1 MVCSPSP
8 PPSPTRGEG
17 EHRVIFYAIPMAK
30 IQTPLTPALSHQ
42 GRGGTS
48 SYFLRNSNGQNSTPP
63 HPIPLPPG
71 ERDRVRGGIQN
82 WSLDIVWNLA
92 CLREAASAK
101 AGVSPLLLE
110 TTLRSQCPP
119 STSPLPRWGEG

>member
-1 MVCSPSP
+1 MVCPPSP

-17 EHRVIFYAIPMAK
+17 
-30 IQTPLTPALSHQ
+30 
-42 GRGGTS
+42 
-48 SYFLRNSNGQNSTPP
+48 
-63 HPIPLPPG
+63 
-71 ERDRVRGGIQN
+71 GGIQN